1 MTIVLGQIHI
11 FLYAI
16 AAGAFVAFLYD
27 ILRIKRRAIK
37 TNVIIVSLE
46 DILYWLITA
55 IIIFL
60 TVYNSNSGEIRGYIF
75 IGNIAGVLIYLLL
88 LSKIVISSS
97 MAIINFF
104 KKIFRFIFNVLMYPV
119 KIIVKILS
127 IPFGIISRI
136 VKKLTYKSKSAVKH
150 QVNKIKVWSRILKS
164 IRKKK

>member
-1 MTIVLGQIHI
+1 MTIVLGQIHV

-16 AAGAFVAFLYD
+16 AAGALVAFLYD

-46 DILYWLITA
+46 DMLYWLITA

-104 KKIFRFIFNVLMYPV
+104 KKICRFIFIVLMYPV

-136 VKKLTYKSKSAVKH
+136 VKKLTNKSKSAVKH
-150 QVNKIKVWSRILKS
+150 QINKIRIWSRILKS

>member
-1 MTIVLGQIHI
+1 MTIVLGQMHI
-11 FLYAI
+11 FLCAI
-16 AAGAFVAFLYD
+16 AAGAAVALLYD
-27 ILRIKRRAIK
+27 LLRIKRRAIK

-46 DILYWLITA
+46 DILYWLVSA

-75 IGNIAGVLIYLLL
+75 MGNIAGVLIYLLL

-97 MAIINFF
+97 MAIINLF
-104 KKIFRFIFNVLMYPV
+104 KKICRFIFIVLMYPV

-127 IPFGIISRI
+127 IPFGFLFRLVRRI
-136 VKKLTYKSKSAVKH
+136 ASKSKSSVRH
-150 QVNKIKVWSRILKS
+150 QINKIKVWGRVLKN

>member
-1 MTIVLGQIHI
+1 MTIVLGQIHV

-16 AAGAFVAFLYD
+16 AAGAIVAFLYD

-46 DILYWLITA
+46 DMLYWLITA

-104 KKIFRFIFNVLMYPV
+104 KKIFRFIFIVLMYPV

-136 VKKLTYKSKSAVKH
+136 VKKLTNKSKSAVKH
-150 QVNKIKVWSRILKS
+150 QINKIKVWSRILKS